1 MKWLRVSSK
10 YEHKQTDHYI
20 EKLAIKTPSRNQE
33 VRNLSGG
40 NQQKVLISRWLATKP
55 RVLILDE
62 PTRGV
67 DVGAKAEIY
76 SIMNDLLKD
85 GVSII
90 MVSSELSEVMN
101 MSDRIAVMHK
111 GRIQTILNRDQF
123 SQETIM
129 YYATGG
135 ESVGS

>member
-1 MKWLRVSSK
+1 M
-10 YEHKQTDHYI
+10 
-20 EKLAIKTPSRNQE
+20 
-33 VRNLSGG
+33 
-40 NQQKVLISRWLATKP
+40 LISRWLATKP